1 MAPLLLLDLLLL
13 VLDRQRLLV
22 PLLLLALGPKGLS
35 EVMLGKL
42 AHVRL
47 VVEIVVDKP
56 DLLLNRLV
64 QLRRLMIIQ
73 QDQQKQQPNL
83 KPLLLG

>member
-1 MAPLLLLDLLLL
+1 
-13 VLDRQRLLV
+13 
-22 PLLLLALGPKGLS
+22 
-35 EVMLGKL
+35 MLGKL